1 MNGSRSHRS
10 TRSARSTR
18 GAVVAA
24 AATTA
29 VAMLLTACGSSTE
42 VSSGTTSTSSTATDG
57 GAAAGAGAAGSG
69 AAAAGSGAAGSG
81 AAAAGSGAAGSGAA
95 AGSAAG
101 SGAAG
106 ATGFSCPAGEDTFT
120 FASGGDV
127 NIQDLWQKTLL
138 PAWSKACPNVKITFN
153 FDTHSQNA
161 NLDVSKVAAAIK
173 TGKDVPVDLT
183 DNFSN
188 QAAKAGLTEV
198 LTASDVPALSKVSKT
213 ALDAVKGAAVP
224 FRGSSVLL
232 AYDSTKIQNP
242 PKTLDELLAWIK
254 ANPGKF
260 TYNSPS
266 TGGSGDSF
274 MGTVVASKIAP
285 DVLSKMQT
293 DYDPSLESNFKPGLD
308 ILKDLQ
314 GSLYQKTN
322 PNGNQA
328 VLDLLAKGEI
338 QLAPVWSDM
347 FLSAQKNKQLPET
360 VKVTQISNPSFT
372 GGAAYMAVIKGTK
385 HKASAAAFV
394 NWLLQPE
401 QQATIVTTIAGF
413 PAIPNADLPASAQ
426 GAFDGVET
434 QNLRPGFESKTNS
447 DLQKQWAQ
455 AVAG

>member
-1 MNGSRSHRS
+1 MNGTRSHH
-10 TRSARSTR
+10 RSARSTR
-18 GAVVAA
+18 RVLAAA
-24 AATTA
+24 AATAALA
-29 VAMLLTACGSSTE
+29 VLVTACGSSTE
-42 VSSGTTSTSSTATDG
+42 VSGGDANTSTATQG
-57 GAAAGAGAAGSG
+57 GAAAGSAGAAAGSGTGSSGAAGSGAAGAGAAGSG
-69 AAAAGSGAAGSG
+69 AAGSGAAGG
-81 AAAAGSGAAGSGAA
+81 AD
-95 AGSAAG
+95 
-101 SGAAG
+101 
-106 ATGFSCPAGEDTFT
+106 TGFSCPAGEDSFT

-138 PAWSKACPNVKITFN
+138 PAWSKACPNVKITLN

-161 NLDVSKVAAAIK
+161 NLDVSKVAAALK

-198 LTASDVPALSKVSKT
+198 LTAADVPAISKVSKT

-232 AYDSTKIQNP
+232 AYDSTKIKNP

-274 MGTVVASKIAP
+274 VGTVVASKIAP
-285 DVLSKMQT
+285 DVLAKMQT
-293 DYDPSLESNFKPGLD
+293 DYDPALASNFKPGLD
-308 ILKDLQ
+308 ILSDLQ

-338 QLAPVWSDM
+338 EMAPVWSDM
-347 FLSAQKNKQLPET
+347 FLSAQKNKQLPDT
-360 VKVTQISNPSFT
+360 VKVTQISDPSFT

-385 HKASAAAFV
+385 HKKSAAAFV

-413 PAIPNADLPASAQ
+413 PAIPNEDLPASAQ
-426 GAFDGVET
+426 GAFAGVET

>member
-1 MNGSRSHRS
+1 MNGSRSHHRS
-10 TRSARSTR
+10 TRATRSTR
-18 GAVVAA
+18 RVLSAA
-24 AATTA
+24 AATTVLA
-29 VAMLLTACGSSTE
+29 VLVTACGSSTE
-42 VSSGTTSTSSTATDG
+42 VSGGDANTSTTSTQG
-57 GAAAGAGAAGSG
+57 GAAGGSTGAADGSG
-69 AAAAGSGAAGSG
+69 AGAAGSGAAGSG
-81 AAAAGSGAAGSGAA
+81 AAASGAAGSGAA
-95 AGSAAG
+95 GG
-101 SGAAG
+101 GD
-106 ATGFSCPAGEDTFT
+106 TGFTCPSGEDTFT

-161 NLDVSKVAAAIK
+161 NLDVSKVAAALK

-198 LTASDVPALSKVSKT
+198 LTAADVPAIGKVSKT

-232 AYDSTKIQNP
+232 AYDSTKIKNP

-274 MGTVVASKIAP
+274 VGTVVASKIAP
-285 DVLSKMQT
+285 DVLAKMQT
-293 DYDPSLESNFKPGLD
+293 DYDPALSSNFKPGLD
-308 ILKDLQ
+308 ILADLQ

-338 QLAPVWSDM
+338 EMAPVWSDM

-360 VKVTQISNPSFT
+360 VKVTQISDPSFT

-385 HKASAAAFV
+385 HKKSAAAFV

-413 PAIPNADLPASAQ
+413 PAIPNEDLPASAQ
-426 GAFDGVET
+426 GAFEGVET